1 MISETLETLR
11 LAALHSA
18 DSPPARTA
26 GDTTLDAVADSV
38 SITVT
43 GVTIVGF
50 YPIRS
55 NDELEAD
62 ENLATVLDDFSYHL
76 GAASDSLHAA
86 GVTIHLQGG
95 DTVWLRSGARRWR
108 FTRPPDS
115 ADVGYLLVDPAGRQ
129 AEMYGV
135 RTYLDLFAAADEFRR
150 TGTVGERSR

>member
-1 MISETLETLR
+1 MIRGTLETLR
-11 LAALHSA
+11 RAALQRA
-18 DSPPARTA
+18 DSATARTA

-38 SITVT
+38 LITVT

-62 ENLATVLDDFSYHL
+62 EDLATVLDDFSYHL
-76 GAASDSLHAA
+76 GAAMDSLNAA
-86 GVTIHLQGG
+86 GVTVHLEGG
-95 DTVWLRSGARRWR
+95 DTIWLRSGERRWL

-135 RTYLDLFAAADEFRR
+135 RTYLDLFAAAEEFRR
-150 TGTVGERSR
+150 TGAVGERSR